1 MCEKVSSV
9 DANRLRDQILDNS
22 AAKLAELFEAASVIK
37 GEFVVIEPEEL
48 QKGDVEVTDVGFA
61 FDGFHSKFVGGTNR
75 VTRIAAATGQPDSH
89 GVRIVIST
97 VSRSATHTVVRSAAK
112 LAAPD
117 DKRAFEQA
125 PLLEI
130 SNERGNGLID
140 ASNKIA
146 VGALDVVVTVP

>member
-1 MCEKVSSV
+1 M
-9 DANRLRDQILDNS
+9 
-22 AAKLAELFEAASVIK
+22 IK

-48 QKGDVEVTDVGFA
+48 QKGDMEIADVGFA
-61 FDGFHSKFVGGTNR
+61 FDGFHSKFVGGTDR

-89 GVRIVIST
+89 GVGIVIST

-125 PLLEI
+125 SLLEI